1 MTVVKSKRKESV
13 MLFYHLALEIRKNL
27 TFRILK
33 DFGIK
38 PYIRQRSILAQSSN
52 LTQEEQ
58 NELNILLD
66 KCSSVTIID
75 EFPQWYIEHERTILL
90 KTLDSL
96 FTHIINANT
105 IYATNENELAQRRYN
120 QTLAIADCQRLIRE
134 LQFIIDII
142 PTVQAEKLKV
152 FIELTLK
159 EINLLKAWR
168 KSNKILNRQSSI
180 TSRSVN
186 SSTNFCNANNNGNA
200 NNNNASNSNGVRPRS
215 YGYNANNESA
225 IMPQKENSLAL

>member
-52 LTQEEQ
+52 LTPEEQ
-58 NELNILLD
+58 TELNSLLD

-75 EFPQWYIEHERTILL
+75 EFPQWYIEHERDTLL
-90 KTLDSL
+90 KILDSL
-96 FTHIINANT
+96 FTHIVTANT

-142 PTVQAEKLKV
+142 PKVQAEKLKIFV
-152 FIELTLK
+152 ELTLK
-159 EINLLKAWR
+159 EINLLKGWR
-168 KSNKILNRQSSI
+168 KSNKITNGQSSK

-186 SSTNFCNANNNGNA
+186 SSAYFCLANAFGTA
-200 NNNNASNSNGVRPRS
+200 YSDLASVSCGVRPRS